1 MGKESFALLIH
12 GGQPNAFRSK
22 SAYQVAKMVEK
33 YLKRKWA
40 DDIQARGGD
49 APKAYGKKRWA
60 EIGLGGG
67 DGAGII
73 WEGFYEWTKPVEM
86 FFIEIGTQGVKY
98 PEGIQYGRLDDRNI
112 LGEVSYENWRVARW
126 IS

>member
-12 GGQPNAFRSK
+12 GTQPNPFRSK

-73 WEGFYEWTKPVEM
+73 WEGFYEWTTPVEM
-86 FFIEIGTQGVKY
+86 FFIE
-98 PEGIQYGRLDDRNI
+98 RLVRRESSTLKVFRAEEWMI
-112 LGEVSYENWRVARW
+112 E
-126 IS
+126 IF